1 MSRGT
6 ILVEFALLN
15 TALLLNEFSTQR
27 HFVTAFVVRLRHW
40 QDGFVRQ
47 LGGGKSSV
55 SLLIPLASSGLG
67 SPRTKRHLE
76 RTPQAITLIFY
87 LGPATPHHKN
97 KNVLQV
103 SQSSCLRL
111 RTFVVSC
118 EVPRIRNFPDFGSG
132 CQYRFYAP

>member
-6 ILVEFALLN
+6 IFVEFALLN

-118 EVPRIRNFPDFGSG
+118 EVPRNRISPDFGSG